1 MLSCLVST
9 IASTLFS
16 LYEIWPLNIL
26 GGAPSCCC
34 PFISGQNGFSI
45 FVFFGKKRL
54 FVF

>member
-16 LYEIWPLNIL
+16 LYEIWPMNNL
-26 GGAPSCCC
+26 GGAPSC
-34 PFISGQNGFSI
+34 PFISGQNGCSI